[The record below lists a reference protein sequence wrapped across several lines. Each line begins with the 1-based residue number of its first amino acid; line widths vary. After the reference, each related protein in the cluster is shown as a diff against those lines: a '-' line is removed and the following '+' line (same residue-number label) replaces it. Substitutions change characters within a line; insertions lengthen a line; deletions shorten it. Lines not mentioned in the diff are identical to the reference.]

1 LGGGELE
8 EEGGSF
14 LTESGLEGFESSEE
28 LFEGL
33 DVCFLVDELRL
44 SFL

>member
-1 LGGGELE
+1 LEGEELE

-14 LTESGLEGFESSEE
+14 LTESGLEDFESSEE

-33 DVCFLVDELRL
+33 EVCFLADELRL

>member
-1 LGGGELE
+1 VEGEGLE

-14 LTESGLEGFESSEE
+14 LTESDLEDFESSEE

-33 DVCFLVDELRL
+33 EVCFLVDELRL

>member
-1 LGGGELE
+1 LEDEGVE
-8 EEGGSF
+8 EEDESF
-14 LTESGLEGFESSEE
+14 LTESDLEDFESSEE

-33 DVCFLVDELRL
+33 EACFLVDELRL